1 MITDNKLRQQHTHLP
16 DHFLISY
23 HTYPKQAHPLIRIT
37 HSKSATQI
45 STKNAWNLTVQASNR
60 IWSWLWSCTGSE

>member
-45 STKNAWNLTVQASNR
+45 STKNA
-60 IWSWLWSCTGSE
+60 